1 MNEVN
6 ERECLRDIL
15 FFCFREICTPIYER
29 KVKIYEENLS
39 LWNIEH

>member
-1 MNEVN
+1 MNEVI

-15 FFCFREICTPIYER
+15 FFCFREIYAPIYER
-29 KVKIYEENLS
+29 EVYIYEENLS